1 LELKQNRIVYNT
13 FSPRQMWKHCLILQ
27 KYLTLK
33 HFIMKTKITYLLFL
47 LPFLTFAQQFN
58 TPGDTQGFAIVG
70 TTTNTL
76 VANGTDLVLTML
88 KSGNPV
94 ISTPTANI
102 DADTNN
108 YLEIRLKNN
117 STTDQLRFSA
127 TNPAAAPFS
136 NLVITKGDA
145 SYQTYYV
152 DITAWTG
159 IVNVLSIVGKP
170 TTGGYTFVGAGE
182 TISIDYIKPV
192 VSLPVVVTPEVNTFT
207 FDGAS
212 NGGFTT
218 LLRATAV
225 PAMESSKETLK
236 IMCTA
241 ANTGN
246 SKVSLAASVA
256 HVGGLNKYAHIIVKN
271 TSSNNAFQIAGLV
284 GGVVKSFTPKPV
296 FTVNDTDYMT
306 YDFDLTT
313 WDDANQQPDLIIG
326 VKSTWLATGVY
337 AVNDQVISSNS
348 TYKNL
353 TGINTANNPKADIAA
368 NAAAV
373 PPLPQNWELVGAE
386 GALLDITN
394 AIYIDQIVFDN
405 NLGNRDF
412 GLKSNTIAVY
422 PNPAKNVLNV
432 KSANTIS
439 KIDVYDM
446 QGKKVASRNNSSDIN
461 VSSLGKGIYIISV
474 LQDNGSVASKQFL
487 KE

>member
-1 LELKQNRIVYNT
+1 
-13 FSPRQMWKHCLILQ
+13 
-27 KYLTLK
+27 
-33 HFIMKTKITYLLFL
+33 MKTKITFLFL
-47 LPFLTFAQQFN
+47 FIIPFLTFAQQFN
-58 TPGDTQGFAIVG
+58 TPGDNEGFVIVG

-76 VANGTDLVLTML
+76 VANGTDLVLTMA

-94 ISTPTANI
+94 IATATANI

-108 YLEIRLKNN
+108 YLEISLKNN
-117 STTDQLRFSA
+117 STTDQLRFSN
-127 TNPAAAPFS
+127 TNPAVAPFS
-136 NLVITKGDA
+136 NIVITKGDT

-192 VSLPVVVTPEVNTFT
+192 VSLPIVVTPEVNTFS

-225 PAMESSKETLK
+225 QATESSKETLK
-236 IMCTA
+236 ITCTA

-246 SKVSLAASVA
+246 SKVSLAAGVA
-256 HVGGLNKYAHIIVKN
+256 HVGGLNKYAHIIIKN

-284 GGVVKSFTPKPV
+284 GGVVKSFNPKPV
-296 FTVNDTDYMT
+296 FTANDTDYMT

-326 VKSTWLATGVY
+326 VKSTWAATGVY

-353 TGINTANNPKADIAA
+353 TGINTTNNPRADIIA

-373 PPLPQNWELVGAE
+373 PPLPQNWELVGIE

-394 AIYIDQIVFDN
+394 PIYIDQIVFDN
-405 NLGNRDF
+405 EKGNLGNRDF
-412 GLKSNTIAVY
+412 GSKSNTIAIY
-422 PNPAKNVLNV
+422 PNPARNVLNV
-432 KSANTIS
+432 KSDNTIS

-446 QGKKVASRNNSSDIN
+446 QGKKVASKNNTSDIN

-474 LQDNGSVASKQFL
+474 LQDNGSVASKQFV